1 MALIFLRE
9 RRDVA
14 IPDDTAMPP
23 AEDKVT
29 TREITPRKDTLALH
43 TSFADDYIA
52 PHES

>member
-14 IPDDTAMPP
+14 IPDNPAMPP
-23 AEDKVT
+23 SKDELALREVT
-29 TREITPRKDTLALH
+29 SRKDTLALH
-43 TSFADDYIA
+43 TSLADDYIA